1 MEIETTDVSSLP
13 GQATAKTAFWQ
24 QHVKAWQDSKLTQRA
39 YAKKHALVVA
49 RFVYWKNKLYPSPR
63 TKQKQFVSV
72 RVAATQHPIRLIH
85 PNGLVIE
92 CSPGTDV
99 VWLRSLMGLTSAS

>member
-39 YAKKHALVVA
+39 YAKKHGLVVA
-49 RFVYWKNKLYPSPR
+49 RFVYWKNKLYPSSR
-63 TKQKQFVSV
+63 TEQKQFVPVRATTPQHSV
-72 RVAATQHPIRLIH
+72 RLIN
-85 PNGLVIE
+85 PNGFVIE
-92 CSPGTDV
+92 CTAGTDV
-99 VWLRSLMGLTSAS
+99 SWLRSLMGLNSAS